1 MEFERKS
8 EYGAKEKLNIENLNL
23 KRLLSERARVGIINS
38 YESGVLLVI
47 EMIVRD
53 RKL

>member
-1 MEFERKS
+1 MNS
-8 EYGAKEKLNIENLNL
+8 PCSLCLSAKEKLNIENLNL

-38 YESGVLLVI
+38 YESGVLVI